1 LEPQLVI
8 FTLLAAVGLGSA
20 VMVITRKNPVHS
32 ALYLVVTFFSVA
44 GIYVVMGA
52 AFLAAVQVLVYA
64 GGIMVLFL
72 FVIMLVDTPEHGGT
86 RRIRGK
92 HAGAAAILTALVTAL
107 LGYQLANAGP
117 LGGAAGDTSALA
129 SQGGNL
135 EAVATS
141 LFQYYL
147 LPFEVVSVLL
157 LVAMV
162 GAIVLARSKA

>member
-1 LEPQLVI
+1 VEPQLVI

-44 GIYVVMGA
+44 GIYVVLGA

-92 HAGAAAILTALVTAL
+92 HAGAAALLTALVTGL
-107 LGYQLANAGP
+107 LGYL
-117 LGGAAGDTSALA
+117 LA
-129 SQGGNL
+129 SAGALPAAADTGMLAAHGGNL
-135 EAVATS
+135 ETVATS

-147 LPFEVVSVLL
+147 LPFEVVSILL

-162 GAIVLARSKA
+162 GAIVLARAKA

>member
-8 FTLLAAVGLGSA
+8 FTLLAAVGLFSA
-20 VMVITRKNPVHS
+20 VMMITRKNPVHS

-44 GIYVVMGA
+44 GIYVILGA

-72 FVIMLVDTPEHGGT
+72 FVIMLVDSPEHGGT

-92 HAGAAAILTALVTAL
+92 HAGAAAVLTALVSAL
-107 LGYQLANAGP
+107 LAYQLATAGP
-117 LGGAAGDTSALA
+117 VAGAGDPAALA
-129 SQGGNL
+129 AQGGNL
-135 EAVATS
+135 ETVATS

-147 LPFEVVSVLL
+147 LPFEVVSILL

-162 GAIVLARSKA
+162 GAIVLARAKA

>member
-1 LEPQLVI
+1 VEPQLLI

-44 GIYVVMGA
+44 GVYVVLGA

-72 FVIMLVDTPEHGGT
+72 FVIMLVDVPEHGGT
-86 RRIRGK
+86 RRIHGK
-92 HAGAAAILTALVTAL
+92 HAGAAATLTAFVVGL
-107 LGYQLANAGP
+107 LGYHLASAGSIAP
-117 LGGAAGDTSALA
+117 GGDTAVLVA
-129 SQGGNL
+129 EGGNL
-135 EAVATS
+135 ETVATS

-147 LPFEVVSVLL
+147 LPFEVVSILL

-162 GAIVLARSKA
+162 GAIVLARAKA

>member
-1 LEPQLVI
+1 MDAQLLI

-20 VMVITRKNPVHS
+20 VMMITRKNPVHS

-44 GIYVVMGA
+44 AIYVVLGA

-86 RRIRGK
+86 RRIRRA
-92 HAGAAAILTALVTAL
+92 HAGAAAVLTALVVAL
-107 LGYQLANAGP
+107 LGYH
-117 LGGAAGDTSALA
+117 LA
-129 SQGGNL
+129 SAGSVGAGADPGALTAQGGNL
-135 EAVATS
+135 ETVATS

-147 LPFEVVSVLL
+147 LPFETVSILL

-162 GAIVLARSKA
+162 GAIVLARAKA